1 MLKYKQNRKLI
12 TIKCDCCG
20 REFEKPLSEYNRNI
34 KLGRAN
40 YCSRACSGKM
50 CNKNNKQKGNPSS
63 LNPYV
68 RRDQYTPFRYYF
80 RNAKKRFKEFNL
92 TLEYLKQ
99 LWEEQKG
106 ICPYT
111 GIHLQLAEYKTNH
124 NNPIYTASLDRI
136 DSSKGYVIG
145 NVQFISTA
153 INYMKNNISHNDTI
167 KLCNII
173 AKHVVEL
180 GAYDSPVQTMIQ
192 QT

>member
-1 MLKYKQNRKLI
+1 
-12 TIKCDCCG
+12 
-20 REFEKPLSEYNRNI
+20 
-34 KLGRAN
+34 
-40 YCSRACSGKM
+40 M

-63 LNPYV
+63 LNPYN

-80 RNAKKRFKEFNL
+80 RNAKKRLKDFNL

-111 GIHLQLAEYKTNH
+111 GIQLCLAEYKANH

-136 DSSKGYVIG
+136 DSSKGYIIG

-153 INYMKNNISHNDTI
+153 INYMKNTMSHKETI
-167 KLCNII
+167 NFCKII

-180 GAYDSPVQTMIQ
+180 EAYDSLVQTTNQM
-192 QT
+192 T